1 MPVHHPA
8 EGGLIE
14 RQAQMRRLL
23 VLMVLALGLQPVMG
37 EDEVPPEIQRTLA
50 ALVPGSSPS
59 SVRPAPIPGLYEIMY
74 GPELF
79 YASADGRYLFLG
91 NLVDLETQANLSE
104 ERRGGARLKA
114 IEELG
119 EDSMV
124 VFAPKEK
131 ARHTVSVF
139 TDIDCPYCRRFHQQ
153 VGELNRLGVKVRYL
167 AFPRAGVGSRGYR
180 DALSVWCAED
190 RNTAMTEAKSGR
202 KLPERQCDN
211 PIDEHYKTGEL
222 VGVTGTPSIVTD
234 TGRLIPGYMPAKQ
247 LAEALERGHP

>member
-1 MPVHHPA
+1 
-8 EGGLIE
+8 
-14 RQAQMRRLL
+14 MRRLL
-23 VLMVLALGLQPVMG
+23 AVLMLLALGLKPVMA
-37 EDEVPPEIQRTLA
+37 EDKTTAEMRKTLS

-59 SVRPAPIPGLYEIMY
+59 SIRPAPIPGLYEVMY

-79 YASADGRYLFLG
+79 YATADGRYLFLG
-91 NLVDLETQANLSE
+91 NIVDLETKANLSE
-104 ERRGGARLKA
+104 ERRGGARLSA
-114 IEELG
+114 IDALG
-119 EDSMV
+119 EDSMI

-131 ARHTVSVF
+131 TRHTVNVF
-139 TDIDCPYCRRFHQQ
+139 TDIDCPYCRKFHQE

-190 RNTAMTEAKSGR
+190 RNTAMTEAKAGK

-211 PIDEHYKTGEL
+211 PIDEHYHTGQV
-222 VGVTGTPSIVTD
+222 VGVTGTPSIITD

-247 LAEALERGHP
+247 LVKDLERGNP